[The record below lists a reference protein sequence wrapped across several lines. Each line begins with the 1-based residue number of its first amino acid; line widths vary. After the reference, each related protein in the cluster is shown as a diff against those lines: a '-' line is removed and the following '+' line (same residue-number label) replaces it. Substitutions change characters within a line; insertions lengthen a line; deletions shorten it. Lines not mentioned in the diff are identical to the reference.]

1 MGHADGGEH
10 VDVLLWQAVTPTY
23 GGLCYDNYVMGGDA
37 TDNLGNTPAGGFG
50 FIFNLVTELGKGV
63 PGSLDIQGVIPI
75 NTTPAA

>member
-1 MGHADGGEH
+1 VGHADGGEH

-50 FIFNLVTELGKGV
+50 FIFNMVTELGKGV
-63 PGSLDIQGVIPI
+63 PPTIDLAGVIPI